1 MTKKEL
7 YEILKKRFQEVLKE
21 HQIEN
26 DHLSVSCRSLTPEE
40 AIGKT
45 KRTDYPILTGKD
57 VMIQAEY
64 KGFRGQAF
72 TDAPSSFEGMLEDI
86 LQMDIE
92 HDPHDRGIFIATV
105 NAVMA
110 SLGLCCGTV
119 HCRTEGPELCAQ
131 DMLNYLESN
140 YSDVKRI
147 ALVGFQPSLLEMLSK
162 SKYDVRVMDLNPNNI
177 GQVKFGIRVE
187 DGTTM
192 KEEIRDSYAE
202 LILCTGSTL
211 CNGSIIDYLDLDKD
225 VLFFGT
231 TASGAAPLLG
241 LKRVCFADKYE

>member
-1 MTKKEL
+1 MIKTHSSFSYNLL
-7 YEILKKRFQEVLKE
+7 YSQWSHIIRALSISSISFSSFTDDILKERFQEVLKE

-92 HDPHDRGIFIATV
+92 HDPHDRGIFKI
-105 NAVMA
+105 
-110 SLGLCCGTV
+110 
-119 HCRTEGPELCAQ
+119 
-131 DMLNYLESN
+131 
-140 YSDVKRI
+140 
-147 ALVGFQPSLLEMLSK
+147 
-162 SKYDVRVMDLNPNNI
+162 
-177 GQVKFGIRVE
+177 
-187 DGTTM
+187 
-192 KEEIRDSYAE
+192 
-202 LILCTGSTL
+202 
-211 CNGSIIDYLDLDKD
+211 
-225 VLFFGT
+225 
-231 TASGAAPLLG
+231 
-241 LKRVCFADKYE
+241 